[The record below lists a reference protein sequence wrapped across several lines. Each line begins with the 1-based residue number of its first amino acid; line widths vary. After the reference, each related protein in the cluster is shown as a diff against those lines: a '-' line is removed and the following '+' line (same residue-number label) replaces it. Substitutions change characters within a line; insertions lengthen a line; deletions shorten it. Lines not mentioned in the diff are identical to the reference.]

1 MMNHKY
7 SQCMVGFGL
16 LWLCA
21 SFALAQTTNARRT
34 GSITGRIVTEDGVP
48 ASGAQVFYTELGSS
62 RPSPPRNVPAAD
74 AEGNFT
80 INNLEARSYRVSASL
95 PGYVTA
101 NEDDANRAA
110 RLGDY
115 LTLQLVK
122 GGVITGRVL
131 SPRGEPVIGTTIF
144 PYRVRDGA
152 GKATIS
158 TSGGRAALSDDRGV
172 YRIYGL
178 FAGAYVVATGP
189 ATSFPG
195 SPFLGVAPVFHPA
208 NTRDGA
214 TEVVVPAG
222 SEVSGIDIRYRY
234 DYGHTVSGKVSGAV
248 TAEGAR
254 GSILIRLTPPGS
266 QIMLANASVDPSR
279 GQTGF
284 ELTGIADG
292 DYEISALRFDR
303 ERGSAW
309 SAPRR
314 VTVRQANV
322 SGLELGLSPMAVIT
336 GKVVVEPLAA
346 PNAETCG
353 KSRQAALPATLN
365 EILLTAQIVTKMNS
379 SNSSL
384 PPGFVANMVALAEDG
399 TFSITS
405 LEAGGYRLLTDLPG
419 ETWYV
424 KSLALPA
431 SKTANAGAF
440 TLSAGEKLS
449 VVVVTV
455 AEGAAQIRGKWSGKA
470 NSATGGKQ
478 RVHLV
483 PADAA
488 VASDVSRYYEAP
500 IQSDGTFALTH
511 LAPGKYWLI
520 VKVAQ
525 PLGEGERLVRPL
537 AWDAT
542 ARAALRKEA
551 EASAQSVELGACM
564 RLSDYKLK

>member
-1 MMNHKY
+1 MMSRKY
-7 SQCMVGFGL
+7 SQCQYSQWMIGFGL

-21 SFALAQTTNARRT
+21 SCALAQTTNARRT

-62 RPSPPRNVPAAD
+62 RPSPPRNVPTAD

-80 INNLEARSYRVSASL
+80 INNLEARSYRVLASL

-101 NEDDANRAA
+101 NEDDPNRAA
-110 RLGDY
+110 RLGDH

-131 SPRGEPVIGTTIF
+131 TPRGEPVIGATIY

-158 TSGGRAALSDDRGV
+158 TSGGRPALSDDRGV
-172 YRIYGL
+172 YRLYGL

-195 SPFLGVAPVFHPA
+195 SPYLGVAPVFHPA

-214 TEVVVPAG
+214 TEVAVSPG

-254 GSILIRLTPPGS
+254 GSILIRLTPLGS
-266 QIMLANASVDPSR
+266 QMMLANASVDPSR

-303 ERGSAW
+303 ERGSAF

-314 VTVRQANV
+314 VTVRQVNV
-322 SGLELGLSPMAVIT
+322 GGLELVLSPMAAIT

-346 PNAETCG
+346 PNTETCG
-353 KSRQAALPATLN
+353 KSRPATLN
-365 EILLTAQIVTKMNS
+365 EILLTAQIVTTMNS
-379 SNSSL
+379 PL
-384 PPGFVANMVALAEDG
+384 PPGFVANTVALADDG

-419 ETWYV
+419 EPWYV

-431 SKTANAGAF
+431 GKTANAGAF
-440 TLSAGEKLS
+440 TLPLGEKLS
-449 VVVVTV
+449 GVVVTL

-470 NSATGGKQ
+470 NSKM

-483 PADAA
+483 PAD
-488 VASDVSRYYEAP
+488 VAMTNDVLRYYEAAL
-500 IQSDGTFALTH
+500 SSEGAFTLTH
-511 LAPGKYWLI
+511 LAPGKYWLV
-520 VKVAQ
+520 VKAAQ
-525 PLGEGERLVRPL
+525 ALEEGERLVRPL

-551 EASAQSVELGACM
+551 EAATQVVELGACV